1 MPCAVANEPD
11 KTDNSAMK
19 ISFVALLSALLASS
33 VLAQDAP
40 IDWRTIAAEFSQD
53 QAAAEAKYAGK
64 MITVTGPVSSIAE
77 GDMTTESTP
86 AVSVILSTQDG
97 PGPDV
102 KCLFENEDL
111 EPNTQLAVTD
121 DASEVLIRTVDQVG
135 NVTGSRPFIQ
145 SGQQITVSGSFFEFD
160 AGDIVLR
167 HCRMAAGAP
176 AQ

>member
-1 MPCAVANEPD
+1 
-11 KTDNSAMK
+11 
-19 ISFVALLSALLASS
+19 
-33 VLAQDAP
+33 
-40 IDWRTIAAEFSQD
+40 
-53 QAAAEAKYAGK
+53 
-64 MITVTGPVSSIAE
+64 
-77 GDMTTESTP
+77 MTTESTP
-86 AVSVILSTQDG
+86 AVAVILSTQDG

-135 NVTGSRPFIQ
+135 NETGSRPFLQ

-167 HCRMAAGAP
+167 HCRMAGGAP